1 MRWSFRA
8 HLTNDFLPIIQNRWK
23 ICIVIIRRLVIGLLQ
38 MLAHAKT
45 AQLSWH
51 VQNFVATIIIEH
63 LMRAKNYISV
73 KLEVMEK
80 PLVEW
85 APGPALV
92 VFVGSLI
99 LASAHSCYLDCYTAP
114 VWWYS
119 INKWLPLGLCK
130 ETVKELLLPE
140 PSGRW
145 GKGSSGDLGPSHKKI
160 CSLCNEFLFLYSV
173 HFDFM
178 LKSCWYRDSSVVVIW
193 ACSVKIKAKYI

>member
-1 MRWSFRA
+1 MKNLHCHNSTIGHRFAANACTCYGSTAAVACAKFCS
-8 HLTNDFLPIIQNRWK
+8 HHYNR
-23 ICIVIIRRLVIGLLQ
+23 
-38 MLAHAKT
+38 T
-45 AQLSWH
+45 
-51 VQNFVATIIIEH
+51 
-63 LMRAKNYISV
+63 LMRAKKYICV
-73 KLEVMEK
+73 KLEMMEK

-85 APGPALV
+85 APDPALV
-92 VFVGSLI
+92 VCVGSLI
-99 LASAHSCYLDCYTAP
+99 LASAHSCYLNCYTAS

-160 CSLCNEFLFLYSV
+160 CCLCKEFLFLYSV

-178 LKSCWYRDSSVVVIW
+178 LKSCLYRDSSSVVVIW